1 MLTPLRSSL
10 REFSESE
17 HITVE
22 KMWGPPR
29 RVVHVPGGAAPA
41 GGGDGTAP
49 AAPSDPIEGAGK
61 VPKTEP
67 ML

>member
-17 HITVE
+17 HITAE

-29 RVVHVPGGAAPA
+29 RVVHAPGALPPLGAVMALP
-41 GGGDGTAP
+41 P
-49 AAPSDPIEGAGK
+49 AAPSDPIEGAGR